1 MRRFLRL
8 CKNNLSIIFAL
19 SLMLVM
25 LKAKG
30 RQPMATVTIS
40 PNVVDTD
47 APGNI
52 NVPAGNISVTGFTGS
67 RTYSWSAVS
76 KPDGITGDVNIV
88 PGFLG
93 SAQFIGFN
101 ALGTPQAISGIY
113 EFELRVSDT
122 NGNVAT
128 TIFTIVQIP
137 PVNSPPLVTIDPLPT
152 SDLLLPVTNVLLEG
166 IIEDPTNEISTSAW
180 SQASGSTAIS
190 FPTIGIIPIG
200 TRTTETDINLNDLQ
214 PGTYELTLSSTDD
227 GGLTGTASITFNVL
241 PPPSSLAVSIDPVM
255 NPESPVP
262 INGTITGI
270 NELNDRIRY
279 EWTQDPGNPAT
290 ITLPEAAFVALGNTE
305 QASSIEVADVPFG
318 SYTFTLTATDEYY
331 NVSEEA
337 SVTILFRPPVVIE
350 PSKVFTPNGDGIN
363 DEWVVGNVEDFPE
376 LAVTI
381 INERGAIVF
390 EAQSYATERWNGLYN
405 GQAAPEGAYYYV
417 FTDTIDG
424 TEIRGSFV
432 LLR

>member
-1 MRRFLRL
+1 MNWLVVIFLL
-8 CKNNLSIIFAL
+8 LTKVLSVEA
-19 SLMLVM
+19 S
-25 LKAKG
+25 K
-30 RQPMATVTIS
+30 RPTATVTLREPVRS
-40 PNVVDTD
+40 GD
-47 APGNI
+47 APRNHEVNPQNDIEADGFSGNI
-52 NVPAGNISVTGFTGS
+52 
-67 RTYSWSAVS
+67 TYQWTAIS
-76 KPDGITGDVNIV
+76 KPDGITGDVNITRDFF
-88 PGFLG
+88 GIFE
-93 SAQFIGFN
+93 FNGFN

-113 EFELRVSDT
+113 EFELRASDA

-128 TIFTIVQIP
+128 TILTIVQIP
-137 PVNSPPLVTIDPLPT
+137 PVNSPPLVIIDPLPT
-152 SDLLLPVTNVLLEG
+152 PNLILPVTNVLLEG
-166 IIEDPTNEISTSAW
+166 TIEDPTNEISTSAW
-180 SQASGSTAIS
+180 SQVSGPTPIS
-190 FPTIGIIPIG
+190 FPTIGTIPIG
-200 TRTTETDINLNDLQ
+200 IRSTETDINLNDLQ

-337 SVTILFRPPVVIE
+337 SITILFRPPVVIE

-363 DEWVVGNVEDFPE
+363 DEWVVENVEDFPE

-424 TEIRGSFV
+424 TEVRGSFV